1 MKKTPVLLALLLAV
15 LLALTACG
23 DDNGT
28 PEAGTNGA
36 AESTDDSATDADV
49 KDADIAFA
57 RDMIPHHQQ
66 ALEMARMAPDHTDD
80 PEILQLA
87 AKIEAAQDPE
97 IEQMTGWLEEWGD
110 QAPPTSMDHGDMGH
124 GTDAE
129 MPGMMTAEEMTELDG
144 LQGADWDRMLLAM
157 MIRHHEG
164 AIEMARTQLTEGQD
178 PDVTALA
185 EQVVADQEAE
195 IDEMT
200 TLLEARTD

>member
-1 MKKTPVLLALLLAV
+1 MKKIPVLLAPMLAA
-15 LLALTACG
+15 LLALTACA
-23 DDNGT
+23 DDNDT
-28 PEAGTNGA
+28 PESATNGS
-36 AESTDDSATDADV
+36 AESTDGSGTGAEPNDADL
-49 KDADIAFA
+49 AFV

-66 ALEMARMAPDHTDD
+66 ALEMARMATQGTDD

-97 IEQMTGWLEEWGD
+97 IEQMTGWLEAWGD
-110 QAPPTSMDHGDMGH
+110 DAPPTSMDHGDMGH
-124 GTDAE
+124 GTGEE
-129 MPGMMTAEEMTELDG
+129 MPGMMTAEEMAELDG
-144 LQGADWDRMLLAM
+144 LQGTNWERMFLAM

-164 AIEMARTQLTEGQD
+164 AIEMARAQLSDGQH